1 MPLGICSGSRRVLQ
15 PLLATLSSS
24 WDRFSE
30 ALAGPVR
37 ATGAFTRHFLQLSS
51 AALHKG
57 LRSLVP
63 HSSTNVVDSEAQPL
77 DRDLNVL
84 AENDGTL
91 TLHLPDIPTGNLEA
105 PSVMWLLETS
115 TDPEVFIA
123 AARLVP
129 QVEWP
134 LDFDVSDMLHQLF
147 DIFNSCVDIQ
157 AHIVP
162 SLKEKASA
170 CVNALTH
177 LYYGCVLQ
185 DSGHGDFIARGRSDS
200 DVLLGISMVDL
211 RTPHHKVLGTAMNFC
226 DPSSPLSRLSQ
237 RNTYPDSVSEQLSH
251 LLPYHF
257 VTGQVNEGIEDLA
270 MTVISKLLSS
280 PSSPSNQ
287 IVANCILLACVM
299 VGTQVDKK
307 DIVRIDKSSA
317 LHRLRESFLTQFQ
330 KVLWAWDGGKYSMG
344 VTRRTWNLLDIICRI
359 IELAGT
365 PYPGS
370 SEIMHNLD
378 VCRNIYLG
386 ARSSK
391 QNYASVSLATLRK
404 ILHFTF
410 AITEI
415 SRDPA
420 KVWEGHF
427 RWKYLSYSPEDFDWA
442 VDYLDFIYSDDHEA
456 AYDILL
462 LLSSVRVCCSL
473 AKKCLFIERL
483 AACMD
488 GDMPHHLRHVAL
500 CAAYSAR
507 EEIASIDTIDDARL
521 RDMLLTK
528 LSPAILSVV
537 CLHTG
542 TDDHDRSF
550 YRSRD
555 TYYLELVFA
564 LTRNSD
570 WHPHLSG
577 DGHIDRCISMI
588 PEYCNSGYNQHA
600 FYIGG
605 ILLRIADEQ
614 KSVTSLDSVTEQQWW
629 DVMRSAWNNP
639 PFDMYDAHFFE
650 LLLILVDGTKKYM
663 QIASKDDLEW
673 LIRYVASFVEDW
685 GQVMQ
690 DMGQGIAIA
699 AVEELNTA
707 AKNMLD
713 SFGQQ
718 LLVP

>member
-1 MPLGICSGSRRVLQ
+1 M
-15 PLLATLSSS
+15 
-24 WDRFSE
+24 
-30 ALAGPVR
+30 R

-63 HSSTNVVDSEAQPL
+63 HPPTNVVDSEAQPL

-84 AENDGTL
+84 TENDGTL
-91 TLHLPDIPTGNLEA
+91 TLNLPDIPTGDLEA
-105 PSVMWLLETS
+105 PSVMWLLEAS
-115 TDPEVFIA
+115 TDPEVFLA

-134 LDFDVSDMLHQLF
+134 LDLDVSDMLHQLF
-147 DIFNSCVDIQ
+147 DSYNSRIDIQ
-157 AHIVP
+157 EHIVP
-162 SLKEKASA
+162 SLEEKASA

-185 DSGHGDFIARGRSDS
+185 DSGHDDFIARGISDS
-200 DVLLGISMVDL
+200 DVLVRITSVGL
-211 RTPHHKVLGTAMNFC
+211 RTHNYTVLSMAMNIC
-226 DPSSPLSRLSQ
+226 DPDSLLSRLSQ

-257 VTGQVNEGIEDLA
+257 VTGQVNEGIEYLA

-317 LHRLRESFLTQFQ
+317 LHRLRESFFTQLQ
-330 KVLWAWDGGKYSMG
+330 KVLWAWDGGKYSIG

-365 PYPGS
+365 PYPGP
-370 SEIMHNLD
+370 SEIMHNVD
-378 VCRNIYLG
+378 ASRNIYLR

-391 QNYASVSLATLRK
+391 QNHASVSLATLRK

-410 AITEI
+410 AITEV

-420 KVWEGHF
+420 KVWEWHF
-427 RWKYLSYSPEDFDWA
+427 WWKYLSHSPEDFDWA

-473 AKKCLFIERL
+473 TKKHLFIERL

-500 CAAYSAR
+500 RAAYSAR

-537 CLHTG
+537 CPHTG
-542 TDDHDRSF
+542 TDGHDRSF
-550 YRSRD
+550 YESRD
-555 TYYLELVFA
+555 YNYLKLVSVLA
-564 LTRNSD
+564 RNSD

-577 DGHIDRCISMI
+577 DRHIDRCISMI

-600 FYIGG
+600 FYIAG

-629 DVMRSAWNNP
+629 DVMRSAWNVP
-639 PFDMYDAHFFE
+639 PFDMHDAHFFE
-650 LLLILVDGTKKYM
+650 VLLDLVDGTKKYI

-673 LIRYVASFVEDW
+673 LIRKVASLVER
-685 GQVMQ
+685 
-690 DMGQGIAIA
+690 
-699 AVEELNTA
+699 
-707 AKNMLD
+707 
-713 SFGQQ
+713 
-718 LLVP
+718 